1 MITEQQVREIL
12 GQLQDPFLHKS
23 LAETDGIT
31 NVAIKEEKNHV
42 SVKIAIAKTNTPEQM
57 QFLH

>member
-1 MITEQQVREIL
+1 MFVVITEQQVREIL

-31 NVAIKEEKNHV
+31 NVAIKEEKIMLV
-42 SVKIAIAKTNTPEQM
+42 
-57 QFLH
+57 